1 MELGSELAKG
11 VTERMVGIQLPIFM
25 RIVLPGFAATGVLY
39 TPTIRLLGYLP
50 SDDDHWWQRIAG
62 YLVLVFFLGAIIST
76 LGGQIY
82 KIFEGRSFWPAAVS
96 EWGRRWQQS
105 RVVRLLAAQEAARG
119 KSEARFNELW
129 NQLRSY
135 PTNEQGNPEAT
146 HPTELGN
153 LLAAYEAYPDSRY
166 GMDSVFY
173 WTRIWLQ
180 IDKDTKAEIDSGWS
194 LADGFLTLSAIS
206 AAGGIIW
213 IGQSILAGFDVG
225 TSMMPFSPATQVF
238 FAGLGW
244 MAIGYFWY
252 RLSLPFHREN
262 GEVYKAIFDI
272 YREKVWTLTQLKPR
286 EKRLWS
292 AAWAYLQY
300 ALLKCPNC
308 DTGYNPVAADKC
320 ASCGFGLSELKR
332 NFPESGEFPPPP

>member
-39 TPTIRLLGYLP
+39 MPTIRLLGNLP

-62 YLVLVFFLGAIIST
+62 YLVLVFFLGALVST

-82 KIFEGRSFWPAAVS
+82 KIFEGRSFWPDS
-96 EWGRRWQQS
+96 WLEWGRKWQQA
-105 RVVRLLAAQEAARG
+105 RVARLLAAQQAARG
-119 KSEARFNELW
+119 KSEARYNEIS

-135 PTNEQGNPEAT
+135 PVNAQGKPEAT

-153 LLAAYEAYPDSRY
+153 ILAAYEAYPDSRY

-194 LADGFLTLSAIS
+194 LADGFLTLSAVS

-213 IGQSILAGFDVG
+213 TGQSILAVFGLG
-225 TSMMPFSPATQVF
+225 TSMLPFSSGTNVF
-238 FAGLGW
+238 FAGIGW
-244 MAIGYFWY
+244 IALAYFWY

-272 YREKVWTLTQLKPR
+272 YREKVWDLTKLKPR
-286 EKRLWS
+286 EKVLWD

-300 ALLKCPNC
+300 AAFKCPNC
-308 DTGYNPVAADKC
+308 AGYNPVMADKC
-320 ASCGFGLSELKR
+320 TTCGFGLSELKR
-332 NFPESGEFPPPP
+332 NVLESGEFTAQ